1 MTDLSDP
8 RRERL
13 KDLFERAHDVPVEER
28 WAWLRE
34 ACAGEPDLQAELESL
49 LEAEDRAG
57 DFLEGPALAST
68 EAAETVLDATG
79 GAVET
84 DRTGRRV
91 GPYRVVRELG
101 RGGMGVVYL
110 AARDDHT
117 YEKQVAIKLVQSQL
131 TSPALIA
138 RFLEERKIL
147 AGLDHVNIARLLDA
161 GTTDDGLPYVVM
173 EHVAGRPID
182 EYCRDER
189 LSTQKR
195 LELFQTVCGAV
206 QYSHRRLVVH
216 RDIKAGNILVT
227 AEGVPKLLDFGIAK
241 LVEPGEG
248 TLAVTRT
255 LLRALTP
262 ESASPEQVRGEVVT
276 VASDVYS
283 LGALLYRLLTE
294 QSPYASRPRTETEIV
309 RAICEEQPPRP
320 SEVAPAAELRGDLDL
335 ITLKAL
341 RKEPERRYASAR
353 DLGEDVGRYLGGF
366 PVQAR
371 PDTLGYRTAKFVR
384 RHAAMVAAG
393 VLLAASLAGGLVAS
407 VWQWRRAERAHREAE
422 ERFDDTRRLAG
433 TMMFEVHD
441 AIADLPGSTPA
452 RELIVKRALEYLDRL
467 SGQTVDDNVRAELAA
482 GYLQLGDVQGRTGA
496 ANLGDNRGAL
506 ESYRKAVRLA
516 ETVPVTAKS
525 PPTVRDLL
533 PRAYARLSSGLR
545 EAGDAPSADSVL
557 TKAVAIIET
566 RMARDPA
573 DATLLTRLA
582 SIRFE
587 QAQAQ
592 SDAADLRAAFASYG
606 QAAAVYQ
613 NLARTLPE
621 HRRNLALIY
630 RYMGGILQRL
640 GRGGEALE
648 VFGRATAIDRERRAA
663 APNSATT
670 SLDLSFD
677 LAAVAK
683 LRASQDQ
690 LGPAIDGLR
699 EALSLREAVLAADPR
714 NAQAR
719 SAVGRAR
726 GDLAALLLR
735 AGDRPAAEAAM
746 RRSVAERETLAS
758 EAERSG
764 GVEPP
769 LRLVESLVA
778 LGDMI
783 AASAPGADPTLA
795 DLRGPRGAEACS
807 LYRRGEQLFAQI
819 ASRLPPAERGV
830 GEKLTRRLGLC
841 GSSAAR
847 R

>member
-1 MTDLSDP
+1 MAEARDD
-8 RRERL
+8 RRQRL
-13 KDLFERAHDVPVEER
+13 KELFEQAHDLPADR
-28 WAWLRE
+28 RQTWLRE
-34 ACAGEPDLQAELESL
+34 ACAGEPDLRVELESL

-57 DFLEGPALAST
+57 DFLEGHALGST
-68 EAAETVLDATG
+68 EVAETVLDATRR
-79 GAVET
+79 ALET
-84 DRTGRRV
+84 DWTGRRI

-110 AARDDHT
+110 AARDDDT
-117 YEKQVAIKLVQSQL
+117 YEKLVAIKLVQGQL
-131 TSPALIA
+131 TSPALIE
-138 RFLEERKIL
+138 RFSEERKIL

-161 GTTDDGLPYVVM
+161 GTTDEGLPYVVM

-182 EYCRDER
+182 QYCREQR
-189 LSTQKR
+189 LAMRQR
-195 LELFQTVCGAV
+195 LELFRTVCDAV

-241 LVEPGEG
+241 LVETGESA
-248 TLAVTRT
+248 LAVTRT
-255 LLRALTP
+255 LVRAMTP

-294 QSPYASRPRTETEIV
+294 QSPYASRPRTEVEIV

-320 SEVAPAAELRGDLDL
+320 SEVAAKAELRGDLDL

-353 DLGEDVGRYLGGF
+353 DLGEDVARYLGGF

-371 PDTLGYRTAKFVR
+371 PDTLGYRTSRFVR
-384 RHAAMVAAG
+384 RHRAMVAAG
-393 VLLAASLAGGLVAS
+393 VLLAASLAGGLVVS

-433 TMMFEVHD
+433 TMLFEIHD

-452 RELIVKRALEYLDRL
+452 RELIVKRALQYLDRL
-467 SGQTVDDNVRAELAA
+467 SGEAVDDNVRAELAA
-482 GYLQLGDVQGRTGA
+482 GYLQLGDVQGRPGA
-496 ANLGDNRGAL
+496 ANLGDTRGAL

-516 ETVPVTAKS
+516 ETVSVAAKS
-525 PPTVRDLL
+525 PPAVRELL
-533 PRAYARLSSGLR
+533 PRAYSRLSSGLR
-545 EAGDAPSADSVL
+545 AAGDSASADALL
-557 TKAVAIIET
+557 TKAVALIET
-566 RMARDPA
+566 RTAEDPT
-573 DATLLTRLA
+573 DPTLMTRLA

-587 QAQAQ
+587 QAAAQ
-592 SDAADLRAAFASYG
+592 SDAADWKAAFASYG
-606 QAAAVYQ
+606 RAAAVYDS
-613 NLARTLPE
+613 LARTLPA
-621 HRRNLALIY
+621 HRRNLALVY

-640 GRGGEALE
+640 DRGGEALE
-648 VFGRATAIDRERRAA
+648 YYGRAAAIDRERKAA
-663 APNSATT
+663 APNNATA
-670 SLDLSFD
+670 SIDLSFD
-677 LAAVAK
+677 VASIAK
-683 LRASQDQ
+683 LRAGRNQ

-699 EALSLREAVLAADPR
+699 EALGLREAVLAADPR

-719 SAVGRAR
+719 AAVARAR
-726 GDLAALLLR
+726 GDLAGLLLR

-746 RRSVAERETLAS
+746 RRSVAEREGLAS

-764 GVEPP
+764 GLEPP
-769 LRLVESLVA
+769 LRLIEALLA
-778 LGDMI
+778 LGDMT
-783 AASAPGADPTLA
+783 AASTAGSDPTAA

-807 LYRRGEQLFAQI
+807 LYRRGERLFTQI
-819 ASRLPPAERGV
+819 EGRLPAADREV
-830 GEKLTRRLGLC
+830 GEYLRQRLGPC
-841 GSSAAR
+841 GTTGAR